1 MGITTAQHRCIIG
14 RLIIRMRHLM
24 TSNVYKRLSYALF
37 GALAIFILLTFK
49 QYGISN
55 DEQVQHVYGQ
65 LLLKFYSSGFTDQS
79 AFIYKNL
86 YLYGGFFDLV
96 AASLEKILP
105 IWVWDIRHLLSAIFG
120 WAGILAVYKVTDKLA
135 GERAALLAALLLTL
149 TGAWSGAM
157 FTHTK
162 DVSFGACMAWAL
174 YYTTL
179 MADKLDRI
187 PRNLSIKL
195 GIAVGFAL
203 GLRIG
208 GAFAVIY
215 LLLLVLIASLIQ
227 APTIKEKLGFYSK
240 AFIGLLP
247 AGIVAFTLMALFWP
261 WAMMGADHILIAA
274 KSFSHF
280 AFNMNTIVDGTFV
293 SIGEVSRSYLLEY
306 LAIRLP
312 EVFLIGILSMIII
325 ILISLPRDIKKIK
338 QFSQNRLAQISL
350 AIAILFP
357 LLFVL
362 YDRPALYNGVRHFTF
377 IIPPLA
383 VLAGIGLSQAWDK
396 LSQYPKWQLSYVI
409 ISSALAINT
418 AYILFELKPYEYI
431 YYNHFAGK
439 NLKQAEH
446 HWEADY
452 WSSSL
457 IDATKMLENYLDAE
471 QKNWPSEH
479 QGPYYVAVCAEA
491 FQGRAYL
498 DGRFNITENWVRA
511 DFFISSTHMNCDKV
525 LKGNIIGTVERLGA
539 PLAVVKDRRDLTGED
554 RRPHAAPQD

>member
-1 MGITTAQHRCIIG
+1 
-14 RLIIRMRHLM
+14 M
-24 TSNVYKRLSYALF
+24 TSKLFQKLAYALF
-37 GALAIFILLTFK
+37 GLLAIFILLTFK

-55 DEQVQHVYGQ
+55 DEQVQHIYGQ
-65 LLLKFYSSGFTDQS
+65 LLLKFYSSGFADQS

-105 IWVWDIRHLLSAIFG
+105 IWVWDIRHLLSALFG
-120 WAGILAVYKVTDKLA
+120 LAGIVAVYKITLKLA
-135 GERAALLAALLLTL
+135 GERAAFLAALLLTL
-149 TGAWSGAM
+149 TGAWTGAM

-179 MADKLDRI
+179 ISEKLDRI
-187 PRNLSIKL
+187 PLNLSVKL
-195 GIAVGFAL
+195 GIAVGCAL

-215 LLLLVLIASLIQ
+215 LLLLLFIAGLLQTTS
-227 APTIKEKLGFYSK
+227 IKEKVGFYK
-240 AFIGLLP
+240 LAILGLLP
-247 AGIVAFTLMALFWP
+247 AGIVAFFLMALFWP
-261 WAMMGADHILIAA
+261 WALMGADHILIAA

-280 AFNMNTIVDGTFV
+280 AFNMNTIVDGMFV
-293 SIGEVSRSYLLEY
+293 SIGNVPRTYLMEY

-312 EVFLIGILSMIII
+312 EVFLIGLLSIVMILLFSTPP
-325 ILISLPRDIKKIK
+325 SLKLSKAFLKDKLPE
-338 QFSQNRLAQISL
+338 ISL
-350 AIAILFP
+350 AISILFP

-362 YDRPALYNGVRHFTF
+362 YDKPALYNGVRHFTF

-383 VLAGIGLSQAWDK
+383 VLAGIGLSQAWNK
-396 LSQYPKWQLSYVI
+396 LATHPRWQLGFAFLGG
-409 ISSALAINT
+409 ALALNT
-418 AYILFELKPYEYI
+418 AYILFELRPYEYI

-446 HWEADY
+446 QWEADY

-457 IDATKMLENYLDAE
+457 IDASKMLENYLDAE
-471 QKNWPSEH
+471 QKNWPSDH

-498 DGRFNITENWVRA
+498 DQRFNITENWVRA

-525 LKGNIIGTVERLGA
+525 LKGNIIGTVARLGA
-539 PLAVVKDRRDLTGED
+539 PLAVVKDRRDLMGED

>member
-1 MGITTAQHRCIIG
+1 
-14 RLIIRMRHLM
+14 M
-24 TSNVYKRLSYALF
+24 TSNPFKKLAFTLF
-37 GALAIFILLTFK
+37 GLLAVFILLTFK

-65 LLLKFYSSGFTDQS
+65 LLLKFYSSGFADQS
-79 AFIYKNL
+79 AFTYKNL
-86 YLYGGFFDLV
+86 YLYGGFFDLI
-96 AASLEKILP
+96 AASLEKVLP

-120 WAGILAVYKVTDKLA
+120 FAGIVAVYKITLKLA
-135 GERAALLAALLLTL
+135 GERAAFLAALLLAL
-149 TGAWSGAM
+149 TGAWTGAM

-179 MADKLDRI
+179 MAERLDRI
-187 PRNLSIKL
+187 PLNLSLKL
-195 GIAVGFAL
+195 GIAIGCAI

-215 LLLLVLIASLIQ
+215 LLILVFIASLLQ
-227 APTIKEKLGFYSK
+227 TSTFKEKIEFYK
-240 AFIGLLP
+240 HVVIGLLP
-247 AGIVAFTLMALFWP
+247 AGIVAFFLMALFWP
-261 WAMMGADHILIAA
+261 WALMGADHILIAA

-293 SIGEVSRSYLLEY
+293 SIGNVPRTYLIDY

-312 EVFLIGILSMIII
+312 EVFLMGLLSTFI
-325 ILISLPRDIKKIK
+325 ILLFSMPNNLKSPKGFLKNKLPE
-338 QFSQNRLAQISL
+338 ISL
-350 AIAILFP
+350 AISVLFP
-357 LLFVL
+357 LFFVL
-362 YDRPALYNGVRHFTF
+362 YDKPALYNGVRHFTF
-377 IIPPLA
+377 IIPPLSI
-383 VLAGIGLSQAWDK
+383 LAGIGLSQAWSK
-396 LSQYPKWQLSYVI
+396 LATHPKWQLGF
-409 ISSALAINT
+409 ALLGLGFALNT
-418 AYILFELKPYEYI
+418 AYILFELRPYQYI

-439 NLKQAEH
+439 SLKQAEH
-446 HWEADY
+446 QWEADY

-457 IDATKMLENYLDAE
+457 IDATKLLENHLDAE

-498 DGRFNITENWVRA
+498 DERFNITENWVRA

-525 LKGNIIGTVERLGA
+525 LKGNIIGTVARLGA
-539 PLAVVKDRRDLTGED
+539 TLAVVKDRRDLVGED
-554 RRPHAAPQD
+554 RRPHAAPED